1 MDTIRSEAVGLRR
14 RLKDL
19 CALVSE
25 KDKNIERVHKVRTVF
40 GLLNEL
46 LR

>member
-1 MDTIRSEAVGLRR
+1 VETIRSEAVGLRR

-25 KDKNIERVHKVRTVF
+25 KDKNIERVHKV
-40 GLLNEL
+40 GP
-46 LR
+46 